1 MRCLLPLASLTFP
14 VASGLT
20 AGVGLAGLFMLG
32 GVARCRCRPQTW
44 DRLELS
50 LRPGAHR
57 TSRD

>member
-1 MRCLLPLASLTFP
+1 MRCLLPLASLSLP

-44 DRLELS
+44 DRLEYV
-50 LRPGAHR
+50 
-57 TSRD
+57 